1 MSSGPKFLVIVA
13 LELLLVSVWAT
24 GASAVVYSTPLQP
37 GNNALYQVSGS
48 YSENVNTTE
57 MAVLAVNGL
66 NITATFKDRYY
77 DLTETVSGFWLDIAS
92 GQRNSSNL
100 IFAIGAGLNPGDT
113 IPDGP
118 SPPISI
124 QSEQTRGCGGAQ
136 RLTNY
141 ATFQVTI
148 AIGTRA
154 VQGYWDKTSGI
165 MCSFYFQDPG
175 GELSMDMISTSLWA
189 PTTPGGPDGGRLDP
203 VPWVLLAVA
212 AIPLALLAFFRVRK
226 RTPRKRVRG

>member
-1 MSSGPKFLVIVA
+1 MSSGPKSHVIVA

-148 AIGTRA
+148 MIGTRT
-154 VQGYWDKTSGI
+154 VQGYWDKTSGVV
-165 MCSFYFQDPG
+165 CSFSFQDPG
-175 GELSMDMISTSLWA
+175 GELNLNMTGTSLWA
-189 PTTPGGPDGGRLDP
+189 PSVPAGPGGGRLDL
-203 VPWVLLAVA
+203 VPWVLLAIA
-212 AIPLALLAFFRVRK
+212 AIPVVLLLYFRAGK
-226 RTPRKRVRG
+226 RARKRVRG